1 MTNRI
6 IISLFCSFLI
16 ISCQDEDI
24 IPFKPNGCV
33 IDFNLEDKTAQPC
46 TVHSQNCVP
55 TEVSGEFYLI
65 ERARKFLP
73 QSCLT
78 IGDKIFYE
86 NPEGDILGFTIVSK
100 DHELVRSSYLSI
112 PPCVDMPDYCFK
124 SEIYTLVMKS
134 EDDQYNLSITLQVYV
149 RGAPSSWIQ
158 RDGMHIKDLN
168 LPGANIFFLSLYEEF
183 PSSNEYYQSYEVF
196 GKTFTNVYSVEPPNT
211 HEDAIKIFYNSEFG
225 MVSFIDGEGIE
236 WRIVI

>member
-1 MTNRI
+1 
-6 IISLFCSFLI
+6 
-16 ISCQDEDI
+16 
-24 IPFKPNGCV
+24 
-33 IDFNLEDKTAQPC
+33 
-46 TVHSQNCVP
+46 
-55 TEVSGEFYLI
+55 
-65 ERARKFLP
+65 
-73 QSCLT
+73 
-78 IGDKIFYE
+78 
-86 NPEGDILGFTIVSK
+86 
-100 DHELVRSSYLSI
+100 
-112 PPCVDMPDYCFK
+112 
-124 SEIYTLVMKS
+124 MKS

-168 LPGANIFFLSLYEEF
+168 LPGANIFFLTLYEEF
-183 PSSNEYYQSYEVF
+183 PSSNEYYQAYEVF